1 MFFLFSSHS
10 GCEDGMSLCQ
20 DNFRGKRT
28 RLSVAIAT
36 QLDVY
41 IITFTSPSTQ
51 PPSLSLLP
59 TSLPLP
65 NLPPFSPRVSLSQMK
80 ELSVVHC
87 TVLLSCQMTLSHIC
101 GGLMEWVDLMQSQL
115 YWSLISLWM
124 FLTLY
129 ASELSCISN
138 WGQTKGWYAP
148 FSYDCMTNSVH
159 IIVRITKIGLQ
170 IHLLENISPTK
181 VCICI

>member
-1 MFFLFSSHS
+1 MFFLFSSYS

-20 DNFRGKRT
+20 DNFRGERT

-65 NLPPFSPRVSLSQMK
+65 NLPPSSPRVSLSQMK
-80 ELSVVHC
+80 GPSVVHC
-87 TVLLSCQMTLSHIC
+87 TVLPSCQMTLSHIC
-101 GGLMEWVDLMQSQL
+101 GGLMEWVDLMQNQL
-115 YWSLISLWM
+115 YSSPTYLWL

-138 WGQTKGWYAP
+138 WGETKDWNTP
-148 FSYDCMTNSVH
+148 FSMTA
-159 IIVRITKIGLQ
+159 
-170 IHLLENISPTK
+170 
-181 VCICI
+181 